1 MLKFILLLDVE
12 FVPLQGGNC
21 VVPNTS
27 LAQHTLKASAAQ
39 LHRIQCTVRLPR
51 NLRMEAQT
59 ILMVVKLQI
68 LLNQMEGWK
77 LSRILPSE
85 HEAK

>member
-1 MLKFILLLDVE
+1 MLKFILLLYVE
-12 FVPLQGGNC
+12 ISSLQGGNC

-39 LHRIQCTVRLPR
+39 LHPIQCSFRL
-51 NLRMEAQT
+51 LRTLRIEAQA

-68 LLNQMEGWK
+68 LLNQMESWK
-77 LSRILPSE
+77 LLRILTSE